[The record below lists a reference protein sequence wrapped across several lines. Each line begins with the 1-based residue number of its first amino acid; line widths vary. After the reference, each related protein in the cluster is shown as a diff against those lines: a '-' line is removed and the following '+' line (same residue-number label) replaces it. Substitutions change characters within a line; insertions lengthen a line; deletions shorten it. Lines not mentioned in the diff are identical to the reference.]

1 MREELYEDILE
12 VLYDNLGYKCQ
23 PSELEELAEQVVD
36 KLLEF
41 YVEELG

>member
-12 VLYDNLGYKCQ
+12 VLYDKLGYKCQ